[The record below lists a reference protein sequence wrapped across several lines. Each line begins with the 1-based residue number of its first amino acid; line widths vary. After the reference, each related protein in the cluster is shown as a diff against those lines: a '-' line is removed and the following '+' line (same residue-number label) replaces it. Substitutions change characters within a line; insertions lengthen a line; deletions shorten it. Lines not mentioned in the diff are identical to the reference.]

1 VDLLALIRLEEF
13 LANRNAY
20 SYPAVGLDGSI
31 ESWTQVDFLSTLRM
45 DRHHHE
51 LLTCREDTKVVLG
64 YFSAVFWG
72 YFSGQDGV
80 LRAARAHSRVR
91 LALKVIL
98 DGRLGGV
105 ESTGRKIRAAASL
118 LETHRCGEAL
128 SLLWEL
134 PQLGPAFASK
144 VCAFLAPTEC
154 GVVDSIIAAKYQ
166 QFGFCTDRQGN
177 VKKSTSNAGR
187 YDSYCSFLRENA
199 EKLNQAGSKLRWKD
213 RDTTLQA
220 WRAVD
225 VERALY

>member
-1 VDLLALIRLEEF
+1 MSALMTLEEF
-13 LANRNAY
+13 VANRNAY
-20 SYPAVGLDGSI
+20 SYPAVELGGSI
-31 ESWTQVDFLSTLRM
+31 ESWNQVDFLSTRQM

-51 LLTCREDTKVVLG
+51 LLTSQEDTKAVLG
-64 YFSAVFWG
+64 YFSAVSWG

-80 LRAARAHSRVR
+80 LRVARAHSRVR
-91 LALKVIL
+91 LALKGIG
-98 DGRLGGV
+98 DGRIGGV
-105 ESTGRKIRAAASL
+105 EGAGRKIQAASGL
-118 LETHRCGEAL
+118 LESHRCGEAL

-144 VCAFLAPTEC
+144 VCAFLAPTKC

-166 QFGFCTDRQGN
+166 QFGFCTDTKGN
-177 VKKSTSNAGR
+177 VKKSASNVGR

-199 EKLNQAGSKLRWKD
+199 EKLNQEGSELRWKD
-213 RDTTLQA
+213 RDKTLQT